1 MSKDERLFKLRLLS
15 LCILIILLLYNVE
28 FRFLID
34 YSSFYGTSASFH
46 FFIFSPLK
54 SPLNLP
60 FARGEVCCIITQ
72 TRLQASNLLYFYRLS
87 IHLKEEP
94 LYICNSSLSVVKMQV
109 FAYLIISIRCKGT
122 AFIFSFNLYLLQR
135 RCSFYL
141 QFISIRSRGATQ
153 HISIKG

>member
-1 MSKDERLFKLRLLS
+1 MYSYYSFIIQCRISLLNW
-15 LCILIILLLYNVE
+15 L
-28 FRFLID
+28 
-34 YSSFYGTSASFH
+34 
-46 FFIFSPLK
+46 FIFLWDVCIVSLFPLYK
-54 SPLNLP
+54 G
-60 FARGEVCCIITQ
+60 RGELHYYLN
-72 TRLQASNLLYFYRLS
+72 RLQVNSLLHFYKPP

-94 LYICNSSLSVVKMQV
+94 FCICNSSLFVVKAQV

>member
-1 MSKDERLFKLRLLS
+1 MA
-15 LCILIILLLYNVE
+15 
-28 FRFLID
+28 
-34 YSSFYGTSASFH
+34 SASLH
-46 FFIFSPLK
+46 FFISLLFQ

-60 FARGEVCCIITQ
+60 FARGEVCCITTQ
-72 TRLQASNLLYFYRLS
+72 TGYKQATRYTFIGSLFISKKNLFVS
-87 IHLKEEP
+87 V
-94 LYICNSSLSVVKMQV
+94 NSSLFVVKVQV
-109 FAYLIISIRCKGT
+109 FAYLIISIRCKRT